1 MVLAWHRN
9 SRIEWYQITEYGIA
23 WSEVTLMLQYYS
35 SNSE

>member
-9 SRIEWYQITEYGIA
+9 SRIEWYQIAEYGIA

-35 SNSE
+35 SNPE